1 MHILNLNRASGHTLM
16 SWCDRDLP
24 TLARPAS
31 SDQRGAQI
39 DARVWVKPS
48 ATRAC
53 RWLPRCAS
61 PPPQWPRIS
70 RGVSWGMSTVCA
82 WRAASCSALLPLSS
96 APPLARCSCSRLCS
110 ALSWLACSAF
120 SLWASARCSCS
131 RVKVR
136 VRLRVR
142 LRIRARARVGA
153 RCAPAA
159 APRGRCSPAAAAA
172 AAPGARAAGRPS
184 RRGRSGSAAARAP
197 PAQG

>member
-1 MHILNLNRASGHTLM
+1 MATDRNCKKIKMRQRTGSGDQDQQEENPAESRCAHASIKSKQGVTGHTLM
-16 SWCDRDLP
+16 SWCDRDRP

-96 APPLARCSCSRLCS
+96 APPPLARCSCSRACS

-131 RVKVR
+131 TVKVR
-136 VRLRVR
+136 VRLQ
-142 LRIRARARVGA
+142 
-153 RCAPAA
+153 
-159 APRGRCSPAAAAA
+159 
-172 AAPGARAAGRPS
+172 
-184 RRGRSGSAAARAP
+184 GSA
-197 PAQG
+197 